1 VASSLYFSFTNQY
14 SLGGGLRFQK
24 CWCLGT
30 SYLCVTL
37 VSNLIFL
44 AFQELVS
51 LRVGCVTTWSRGSH
65 HLVSELGSINQV
77 ISFWNFHF
85 LLFPQ
90 KKFLS
95 IQFLLLLIFAAYQKK
110 KIVISFGFWPKYI
123 SGIKKKRKKKVVQK
137 GIYLFL
143 PQKTKK
149 MKIVIKFR
157 FMIVIIIFF
166 LV

>member
-1 VASSLYFSFTNQY
+1 VTSSLYFSFTNQY

-44 AFQELVS
+44 AFRELVS

-77 ISFWNFHF
+77 ISFWNFRF

-123 SGIKKKRKKKVVQK
+123 SGIKKREKKSFKKAFICFCRRKLKKWK
-137 GIYLFL
+137 LLLNSDLLLLLLFSS
-143 PQKTKK
+143 
-149 MKIVIKFR
+149 
-157 FMIVIIIFF
+157 
-166 LV
+166 

>member
-1 VASSLYFSFTNQY
+1 MTSSLYFSFTNQY

-44 AFQELVS
+44 AFRELVS

-77 ISFWNFHF
+77 ISFWNFRF

-110 KIVISFGFWPKYI
+110 KNSYFIWFLTKIYQWH
-123 SGIKKKRKKKVVQK
+123 KKKRKKVVQK

-149 MKIVIKFR
+149 MKIVIKFG
-157 FMIVIIIFF
+157 FIIVIIIFF